1 MKIFK
6 IIVVK
11 LLKFFKIF
19 EKNRRLN
26 FEIVFRLR
34 NLYFHFYNL
43 FSFKKKLSDYL
54 NIAGSDKGIKYFKM
68 YNILP
73 ELIEQKRPTI
83 LEIGIGGHS
92 AKYSGGKSLQALM
105 FFFKKGKII
114 GADIIDKSFLD
125 RSNLETVIL
134 DQNNKYQLNK
144 LGKKYKNFDLIIDD
158 GSHFPKHQKRSF
170 EILFQYLSDGG
181 VYVVEDMRSSYRKGY
196 EGNPDLGKGN
206 LVDFFKELSHAP
218 NSEMLKSK
226 FLKKMKNY
234 KNIELIWFFNGAV
247 IIKKRIKRHKVVSSR
262 DINQSFKS
270 FDKRK
275 TKQGYLV
282 LS

>member
-105 FFFKKGKII
+105 FFYKKGKII

-134 DQNNKYQLNK
+134 DQNSKYQLNK

-170 EILFQYLSDGG
+170 EVQKFQ
-181 VYVVEDMRSSYRKGY
+181 
-196 EGNPDLGKGN
+196 
-206 LVDFFKELSHAP
+206 
-218 NSEMLKSK
+218 
-226 FLKKMKNY
+226 
-234 KNIELIWFFNGAV
+234 
-247 IIKKRIKRHKVVSSR
+247 
-262 DINQSFKS
+262 
-270 FDKRK
+270 
-275 TKQGYLV
+275 
-282 LS
+282 